1 MANPTMTLI
10 ASNTVGSGGAASVT
24 FSSIPATY
32 TDLVIKV
39 SARTNRSYF
48 LDQLKM
54 SFNGIASGYSY
65 KDLDANPSGPY
76 SGGSSSAS
84 VIYTGFTSTTNN
96 VANTFGSV
104 DIYIPNYTSSNPK
117 STSADSVSEDN
128 ATSAGQNMV
137 AGFWSYSGNPAIS
150 SINLTMDVGTLFTQY
165 STFYL
170 YGINNS

>member
-1 MANPTMTLI
+1 MANPTLI
-10 ASNTVGSGGAASVT
+10 PIATTTVGSGGVSSVT
-24 FSSIPATY
+24 FSSIPQTY
-32 TDLVIKV
+32 TDLLIKV

-117 STSADSVSEDN
+117 STSTDSVSEDN
-128 ATSAGQNMV
+128 ATNAGQNIV
-137 AGFWSYSGNPAIS
+137 AGLWSYSGNPAIS

-165 STFYL
+165 STFTL
-170 YGINNS
+170 YGISNS

>member
-10 ASNTVGSGGAASVT
+10 ASITVGSGGASSVT
-24 FSSIPATY
+24 FSSIPNTS
-32 TDLVIKV
+32 TDLVLKV

-54 SFNGIASGYSY
+54 SFNGISSGYSY

-84 VIYTGFTSTTNN
+84 VIYTGFTSTTSNT
-96 VANTFGSV
+96 ANTFGNV
-104 DIYIPNYTSSNPK
+104 EIYISNYTSNNPK

-128 ATSAGQNMV
+128 ATNAGQNIV
-137 AGFWSYSGNPAIS
+137 AGLWTYSGNPAIS